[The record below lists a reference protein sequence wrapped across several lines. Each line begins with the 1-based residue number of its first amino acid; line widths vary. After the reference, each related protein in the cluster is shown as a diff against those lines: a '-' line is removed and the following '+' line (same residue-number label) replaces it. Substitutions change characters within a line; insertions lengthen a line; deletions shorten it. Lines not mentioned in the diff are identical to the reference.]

1 MPFRVGGQPGAAAS
15 SGTAPMP
22 RSGAPAPPRPPPVR
36 PQPTQ
41 PTPAPPMQRLP
52 GTSSSTPIDLGSPA
66 RPQAR
71 GTADSAPIVLDGSD
85 SDDSLQPPPQRRRTS
100 LSASKES
107 LSAVALVTG
116 TLCLEPEQKQ
126 VLQLAASGA
135 NLFITGG
142 PGTGKTFTI
151 DLLRKLYENLRIEV
165 FITASTATA
174 ACGVGGVTVHHFSG
188 IQLANGAAEQVIDT
202 VLNNVDACNRWRS
215 TRALRTRARCFDAAQ
230 CASW

>member
-1 MPFRVGGQPGAAAS
+1 
-15 SGTAPMP
+15 
-22 RSGAPAPPRPPPVR
+22 
-36 PQPTQ
+36 
-41 PTPAPPMQRLP
+41 MQRLP

-71 GTADSAPIVLDGSD
+71 PGGTADSAPIVLDGSD